1 MVRAGS
7 NGLLYYTGLAF
18 NRGPGGLSEVFLAR
32 FIDRNN
38 KENGD
43 PTSEVGVMTNVVP
56 RDPVRYTGIF
66 PIAFGTD
73 DIFLDKPSLAVD
85 IPRSRATC
93 PIFIPENGTVAIETI
108 PAGKIYVAYTALYTP
123 DGDADDNELPMV
135 PTAILFK
142 SSSNLRVHVE
152 RADKFKRGQP
162 KNQGSIIAIDPNS
175 GTIYVA
181 WRRFASNGQPDAILI
196 RKSTDGG
203 NSFSPASAAVKFLPP
218 ASAMLSCAPP
228 PTGDPRSRA
237 APSTSRRPIFL
248 LEPTITLR

>member
-1 MVRAGS
+1 MRGALAPFTKALSVRLNLALLLTVIIPLMAYAQGPTPGPNVNMVSGADWTTGDAFLQRQNEPSIAVSTRNASHLLAGANDYRSVDLPGLLGIKEQGDAWLGVFKSFDSGQTWRSTLLPGYPLDSSLAGLVSPIHGFQAASDPMVRAGS

-108 PAGKIYVAYTALYTP
+108 PAARWP
-123 DGDADDNELPMV
+123 
-135 PTAILFK
+135 
-142 SSSNLRVHVE
+142 
-152 RADKFKRGQP
+152 
-162 KNQGSIIAIDPNS
+162 
-175 GTIYVA
+175 
-181 WRRFASNGQPDAILI
+181 
-196 RKSTDGG
+196 
-203 NSFSPASAAVKFLPP
+203 
-218 ASAMLSCAPP
+218 
-228 PTGDPRSRA
+228 
-237 APSTSRRPIFL
+237 
-248 LEPTITLR
+248 